1 MGKSIISQGNTTNE
15 AIKEGLKKLN
25 LTKDDVE
32 IKVIEDDDK
41 KVFFNILE
49 PRVVK
54 VKITEKD
61 HEEHSNE
68 EKKQR
73 KLPSMEDYDSAEK
86 NARLFLDDF
95 VKAFKNISYEITG
108 GERLDIVI
116 KGEDASKLIGY
127 RGETINSLQ
136 TLLSSIANKN
146 TSAKVGIS
154 VDILNYKEKRE
165 DELKALAHKI
175 EKTVNR
181 TKKKVTLEP
190 MPAYERKIIHT
201 ELQNSNVVTTYS
213 IGEEPHR
220 RIVVDLKK

>member
-61 HEEHSNE
+61 HAEHSNE

-154 VDILNYKEKRE
+154 VDILNYKEKE
-165 DELKALAHKI
+165 KMSLKHWHIKLKRPLI
-175 EKTVNR
+175 ER
-181 TKKKVTLEP
+181 R
-190 MPAYERKIIHT
+190 RKLH
-201 ELQNSNVVTTYS
+201 
-213 IGEEPHR
+213 
-220 RIVVDLKK
+220 